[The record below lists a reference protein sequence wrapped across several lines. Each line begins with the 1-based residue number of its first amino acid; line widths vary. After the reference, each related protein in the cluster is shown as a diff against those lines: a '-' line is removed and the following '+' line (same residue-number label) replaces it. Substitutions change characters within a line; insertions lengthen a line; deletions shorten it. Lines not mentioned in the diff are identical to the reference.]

1 MSDRSTPG
9 LQEKVPERAP
19 EELERLEEHPGSDPK
34 ASRAELVAGTSL
46 WVDAWKRLRK
56 NRLAVGSGIVLALL
70 VVGCVVGPS
79 FTRWVWGYTFDDQNL
94 DYGAQPPTF
103 FSHTLVPALVVGDA
117 EGRPALLETPWGNV
131 PVEEV
136 GAVER
141 ALPGAE
147 LTLIRHGR
155 GEGTGGLRRCRRC
168 TEVRRPV
175 SEGPHWLGTDFHG
188 RDLMTRIFKGGQ
200 VSLMVGLLAAVVS
213 ATIGILVGAVAG
225 YAGGRVDGALMRF
238 VDIMY
243 SLPYMFFVIILVTVF
258 GKHLWLIFVALGA
271 VGWLMTARI
280 VRGQVLSLKERDFVQ
295 AARSLGVRGGAIV
308 RRHLIPNA
316 LGPVIVYFTL
326 TIPTMIR
333 QEAFLSFLGLGVQP
347 PNASL
352 GWLIN
357 EGANQMLVFWWVLVF
372 PGFVLAVLL
381 FSLNFIGD
389 GLRDA
394 LDPQMKT

>member
-1 MSDRSTPG
+1 MTTADVTVEQVG
-9 LQEKVPERAP
+9 LVK
-19 EELERLEEHPGSDPK
+19 
-34 ASRAELVAGTSL
+34 GTSL
-46 WVDAWKRLRK
+46 WLDAWRRLRK
-56 NRLAVGSGIVLALL
+56 NRLAVVSSGVMLVLVIA
-70 VVGCVVGPS
+70 CIVGPTL
-79 FTRWVWGYTFDDQNL
+79 TRVIWGYTFDHQNL
-94 DYGAQPPTF
+94 AYGPQPPSF
-103 FSHTLVPALVVGDA
+103 LAHTMVPG
-117 EGRPALLETPWGNV
+117 
-131 PVEEV
+131 EV
-136 GAVER
+136 GGPVAGGVAVR
-141 ALPGAE
+141 TPFGDVTVSAAAAAE
-147 LTLIRHGR
+147 LPVGANLTLRRRGR
-155 GEGTGGLRRCRRC
+155 DLAGVEGLRPCRQCSR
-168 TEVRRPV
+168 VRGAV
-175 SEGPHWLGTDFHG
+175 AEGPHWFGTDFHG

-200 VSLMVGLLAAVVS
+200 VSLMVGFLAAIVS
-213 ATIGILVGAVAG
+213 ATIGILVGSVAG
-225 YAGGRVDGALMRF
+225 YLGGLVDALLMRF

-280 VRGQVLSLKERDFVQ
+280 VRGQVLSLKEREFIQ
-295 AARSLGVRGGAIV
+295 AAKSLGVRGGAIV

-372 PGFVLAVLL
+372 PGAILAILL
-381 FSLNFIGD
+381 FAMNFIGD

-394 LDPQMKT
+394 LDPQMKD

>member
-1 MSDRSTPG
+1 MT
-9 LQEKVPERAP
+9 EAP
-19 EELERLEEHPGSDPK
+19 LRNDAE
-34 ASRAELVAGTSL
+34 AVELVEGTSL
-46 WVDAWKRLRK
+46 WLDAWKRLRK
-56 NRLAVGSGIVLALL
+56 NRLAVGSSVVMVLL
-70 VVGCVVGPS
+70 VVGCVFGPTM
-79 FTRWVWGYTFDDQNL
+79 TRLIWGYTFDDQNL
-94 DYGAQPPTF
+94 DYSAQPPSF
-103 FSHTLVPALVVGDA
+103 FSHIVVPG
-117 EGRPALLETPWGNV
+117 
-131 PVEEV
+131 EV
-136 GAVER
+136 GQRGAGGVEILTPFGEVVVADEDDLLVTGVR
-141 ALPGAE
+141 VALRRRGHGTE
-147 LTLIRHGR
+147 GVEGLTL
-155 GEGTGGLRRCRRC
+155 CRSCSR
-168 TEVRRPV
+168 VRKPV
-175 SEGPHWLGTDFHG
+175 TEGPHWLGTDYHG

-213 ATIGILVGAVAG
+213 ATIGVLVGSIAG
-225 YAGGRVDGALMRF
+225 YLGGRVDALLMRF

-280 VRGQVLSLKERDFVQ
+280 VRGQVLSIKEREFVH
-295 AARSLGVRGGAIV
+295 AARSLGVRGGSIV
-308 RRHLIPNA
+308 VRHLIPNA

-357 EGANQMLVFWWVLVF
+357 EGANQMLVFWWVLLF
-372 PGFVLAVLL
+372 PGLVLAILL
-381 FSLNFIGD
+381 FAMNFIGD

-394 LDPQMKT
+394 LDPQMKS

>member
-1 MSDRSTPG
+1 MTTVEASVERS
-9 LQEKVPERAP
+9 
-19 EELERLEEHPGSDPK
+19 
-34 ASRAELVAGTSL
+34 ELVAGTSL
-46 WVDAWKRLRK
+46 WADAWKRLRK
-56 NRLAVGSGIVLALL
+56 NRLAVLSVLVLL
-70 VVGCVVGPS
+70 FLVAACLLGPTL
-79 FTRWVWGYTFDDQNL
+79 TRLLWGHTFDHQNL
-94 DYGAQPPTF
+94 AYGAQPPSF
-103 FSHTLVPALVVGDA
+103 FSHTLLAGKLVQAGGGRLVVRTPLGDVA
-117 EGRPALLETPWGNV
+117 A
-131 PVEEV
+131 
-136 GAVER
+136 AD
-141 ALPGAE
+141 LPGADDLREGRE
-147 LTLIRHGR
+147 LTL
-155 GEGTGGLRRCRRC
+155 
-168 TEVRRPV
+168 VRRGIVYQSVDGFRICRQCTAIKGAV

-188 RDLMTRIFKGGQ
+188 RDLATRIFKGGQ

-213 ATIGILVGAVAG
+213 ATIGILVGAVSG
-225 YAGGRVDGALMRF
+225 YMGGRVDALLMRF

-280 VRGQVLSLKERDFVQ
+280 VRGQILSLKEREFVQ
-295 AARSLGVRGGAIV
+295 AARSLGVKGGSIV
-308 RRHLIPNA
+308 WRHLIPNA
-316 LGPVIVYFTL
+316 LGPVIIYFTL

-357 EGANQMLVFWWVLVF
+357 EGANQMLVFWWTLVF
-372 PGFVLAVLL
+372 PGSVLAVLL
-381 FSLNFIGD
+381 FGLSFLGD

>member
-1 MSDRSTPG
+1 MT
-9 LQEKVPERAP
+9 EV
-19 EELERLEEHPGSDPK
+19 
-34 ASRAELVAGTSL
+34 ELVKGTSL
-46 WVDAWKRLRK
+46 WLDAWKRLRK
-56 NRLAVGSGIVLALL
+56 NRLAVWSSLIMVVL
-70 VVGCVVGPS
+70 VVACVVGP
-79 FTRWVWGYTFDDQNL
+79 TLTYLIWGYTFDHQNL
-94 DYGAQPPTF
+94 DYGAQPPSF
-103 FSHTLVPALVVGDA
+103 RSHTLVPGEVVGLVDGGLA
-117 EGRPALLETPWGNV
+117 VMSPFGRVMVKAAG
-131 PVEEV
+131 
-136 GAVER
+136 
-141 ALPGAE
+141 GAE
-147 LTLIRHGR
+147 LPAGANLT
-155 GEGTGGLRRCRRC
+155 LRRRAASSGDADGDSTEGLGPCRQCSR
-168 TEVRRPV
+168 VRSPV
-175 SEGPHWLGTDFHG
+175 SEGAHWLGTDFHG

-200 VSLMVGLLAAVVS
+200 VSLLVGLLAAVVS
-213 ATIGILVGAVAG
+213 ATIGILVGSVAG
-225 YAGGRVDGALMRF
+225 YLGGRVDAVLMRF

-280 VRGQVLSLKERDFVQ
+280 VRGQVLSLKEREFVQ
-295 AARSLGVRGGAIV
+295 AAKSLGVSGGAIV

-352 GWLIN
+352 GLLIN

-372 PGFVLAVLL
+372 PGAILAVLL
-381 FSLNFIGD
+381 FALNFIGD

-394 LDPQMKT
+394 LDPQMKS